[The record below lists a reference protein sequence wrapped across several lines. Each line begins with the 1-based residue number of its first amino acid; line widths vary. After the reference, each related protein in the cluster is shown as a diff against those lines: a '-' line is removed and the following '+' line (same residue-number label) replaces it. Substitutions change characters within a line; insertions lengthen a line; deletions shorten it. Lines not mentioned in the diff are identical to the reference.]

1 MWSAKP
7 SSRERHHT
15 LARERASMSYP
26 ADLDAELEHLKS
38 VLLRSWESSLAQ
50 HQQEVDSLRQELTR
64 EYDEKAQVN
73 EQYQSIRQELEA
85 IRLHQVDSQ
94 IEMAELRNQQEQ
106 HQHKAA
112 ETAQLHLR
120 LSEAQEEVA
129 RLRGE
134 LEKVREQLHLEAEQ
148 SSRLT
153 LELVDLKLAQEAERR
168 QQRGLPEGPT
178 KMNLPDLL
186 PEERPQDESRQLQKL
201 AYEDSVTGLPNF
213 RLGERY
219 LQVELSKALTVALAI
234 LRVERLDEI
243 GKLLGADLVHEL
255 LNLFSERV
263 RQGLRKEDALVRGPG
278 DDFWVI
284 MPTQARG
291 PLGLKTMTD
300 TVTRT
305 VTGLFEALKTPFHV
319 EEQKIQLMIACG
331 VCCSQ
336 GQEEVGQVIERA
348 GLALEAASGKG
359 GNRLIHFQPEL
370 EKPGRKRNQLV
381 PLLRQALHRGQFELR
396 FQPIVELK
404 TGLIKGVESLLRWNH
419 PLEGILEPPVFLEA
433 ACASGVIVGIG
444 DWVMSHVCALSQAYR
459 SVYWS
464 FNVSAQELMQ
474 ADFTR
479 RLTKAIEA
487 AKLNRPDFIVVEVSE
502 DHLAGNDSRLVAV
515 IKELRSWN
523 VQLAIDNF
531 SFDAF
536 SMKRLQSRGVNY
548 VKLSHEVTHNLDQ
561 VLVRNLVRGA
571 VLAADGL
578 GAKVVAKGIENQG
591 QLDLALENGCHWGQG
606 HLLCSPLPWPELEE
620 KLKNRAPRI

>member
-1 MWSAKP
+1 
-7 SSRERHHT
+7 
-15 LARERASMSYP
+15 MSYP
-26 ADLDAELEHLKS
+26 DDVEAELQRLKS
-38 VLLRSWESSLAQ
+38 ALVRSWESNQKS
-50 HQQEVDSLRQELTR
+50 QQGETESLRLELAR
-64 EYDEKAQVN
+64 EYEEKAQLN
-73 EQYQSIRQELEA
+73 EQYQSIRRELEA
-85 IRLHQVDSQ
+85 IRLQQVDTQ
-94 IEMAELRNQQEQ
+94 IEMGELRGQRDQ
-106 HQHKAA
+106 HQQKAVETGKLQDCLNQA
-112 ETAQLHLR
+112 E
-120 LSEAQEEVA
+120 EEIA
-129 RLRGE
+129 RLRAE

-153 LELVDLKLAQEAERR
+153 LEMVDLKLAQEAERR
-168 QQRGLPEGPT
+168 LHRGLSDGPPRL
-178 KMNLPDLL
+178 NLPDLI
-186 PEERPQDESRQLQKL
+186 PDERPLDESRLLQKL
-201 AYEDSVTGLPNF
+201 AYEDAVTGLPNF

-219 LQVELSKALTVALAI
+219 LQVELTKAMTVALVM
-234 LRVERLDEI
+234 LRAERLDEI
-243 GKLLGADLVHEL
+243 KKLLGTELSDEL
-255 LNLFSERV
+255 LNLFSQRMSK
-263 RQGLRKEDALVRGPG
+263 GLRQEDALVRGPG

-305 VTGLFEALKTPFHV
+305 VSGLFEALKVPFHV
-319 EEQKIQLMIACG
+319 DEQKIQLVMACG

-336 GQEEVGQVIERA
+336 GQEEVDQVIERA
-348 GLALEAASGKG
+348 LLALAAACGKG
-359 GNRLIHFQPEL
+359 GNRLVNFQPEL
-370 EKPGRKRNQLV
+370 EKPARKRNQLI

-419 PLEGILEPPVFLEA
+419 PLEGILEPSTFLEA
-433 ACASGVIVGIG
+433 ACKSGVIVGIG
-444 DWVMSHVCALSQAYR
+444 DWVMGNVCALSQAYR
-459 SVYWS
+459 SIYWS
-464 FNVSAQELMQ
+464 FNVSAQELIQ

-479 RLTKAIEA
+479 RLTKAMEA
-487 AKLNRPDFIVVEVSE
+487 AKLSRPEFIVVEVSE
-502 DHLAGNDSRLVAV
+502 DQLAGNDSRLLAV
-515 IKELRSWN
+515 IKELRGWK
-523 VQLAIDNF
+523 VQLAIDDF

-591 QLDLALENGCHWGQG
+591 HLDLALENGCHWGQG